1 MAAVAAAAVA
11 ALSVAGG
18 VIGAR
23 GAIES
28 GNAAYKMGQV
38 EYGETLNAY
47 HYKRKAMHRQAIE
60 AIHMQVAQWGGSGA
74 SAGVGSAELN
84 VLKSINDLQEDT
96 RENLRTSRS
105 EAWKHW
111 MAGSQQLTAS
121 RYQATGSLLSGI
133 TGAATSYKAMK

>member
-1 MAAVAAAAVA
+1 MAVAAAAAVA

-23 GAIES
+23 GAVES

-60 AIHMQVAQWGGSGA
+60 AIHMQVAQWGASGA
-74 SAGVGSAELN
+74 SAGVGSAEL
-84 VLKSINDLQEDT
+84 
-96 RENLRTSRS
+96 
-105 EAWKHW
+105 
-111 MAGSQQLTAS
+111 M
-121 RYQATGSLLSGI
+121 Y
-133 TGAATSYKAMK
+133 

>member
-1 MAAVAAAAVA
+1 MSAIAIAAAAA
-11 ALSVAGG
+11 SVAGG
-18 VIGAR
+18 IIGAR

-47 HYKRKAMHRQAIE
+47 HYKRKVMHRQAIE
-60 AIHMQVAQWGGSGA
+60 AIHMQVAQWGASGA
-74 SAGVGSAELN
+74 SVGVGSAELN
-84 VLKSINDLQEDT
+84 VLKAINNLQEDT
-96 RENLRTSRS
+96 RENLRTSRA

-111 MAGSQQLTAS
+111 MAGSQQLVSS

-133 TGAATSYKAMK
+133 TGATTSYKTLSD